1 MKKRSGPALTQQK
14 RPLKRCPSCHG
25 RGLVKPMFYEVPCDA
40 CEASGVVCKET
51 GEGLP
56 VTDLVLQ
63 LRIRLNERDQE
74 LADVRRELAATKA
87 ENNSRGYGAGG
98 SRYHGD

>member
-1 MKKRSGPALTQQK
+1 
-14 RPLKRCPSCHG
+14 
-25 RGLVKPMFYEVPCDA
+25 MFYEIPCDR

-56 VTDLVLQ
+56 MADLVLQ

-74 LADVRRELAATKA
+74 LAEVRRQLADQRQA
-87 ENNSRGYGAGG
+87 NSGRGYGAGG
-98 SRYHGD
+98 ARYHGD

>member
-1 MKKRSGPALTQQK
+1 MKKRSGPEFRQQK

-25 RGLVKPMFYEVPCDA
+25 TGMIRPMFYEVPCDR

-51 GEGLP
+51 GDSLALP
-56 VTDLVLQ
+56 DLVLQ
-63 LRIRLNERDQE
+63 LRIRLNEREQE
-74 LADVRRELAATKA
+74 LADTRRRLAALKN
-87 ENNSRGYGAGG
+87 ENNGRGYGAGG